1 MELKTIILIAIVIG
15 CFVFGGKNI
24 FKSGGSGGSGGS
36 GKSGGFNGGNSSN
49 DSSGAV

>member
-24 FKSGGSGGSGGS
+24 FKSGGSGGSG
-36 GKSGGFNGGNSSN
+36 KSGGSNGGSSSN
-49 DSSGAV
+49 DSSGAA